1 MIHIETG
8 LLLIILGYLIKKKK
22 MIWMIAGY
30 NTSSAKKKAEY
41 DSEALA
47 SGMGKFLYT
56 LGGIVLLDFLL
67 VNQLT
72 LRIITLN

>member
-30 NTSSAKKKAEY
+30 NPPQQRKKRSTTVKPWQVVWEN
-41 DSEALA
+41 S
-47 SGMGKFLYT
+47 YT
-56 LGGIVLLDFLL
+56 PLGGLFYSISSS
-67 VNQLT
+67 
-72 LRIITLN
+72 